1 MNKRTLS
8 LTEPLRITAIE
19 NLGELPPRFGN
30 ATTTIDGTEH
40 TLTGIYSTNNEWKR
54 KFSKFKSQRRTH
66 SPHRKKA
73 ISMADAHM
81 LGTSAGRS
89 GNILKQ
95 AQMKIACG
103 ILEDNRNQWKRAVK
117 HYAKACQLYK
127 QAQHLAGE
135 SLCCNFAAVSCYDAG
150 DYEKAILFSAK
161 QRSLA
166 SQMLQDNEYAAMA
179 GEHFCYALNNEGLC
193 HRKLNRPEEAAN
205 CHRRILGFSQRDDAA
220 GDEAQ
225 ARVLESLASGHL
237 GIDMLM
243 TANKLPKKVSM
254 DNRSATTGIQS
265 IASTSSHAENMLF
278 TTLSSGTPS
287 TSSQH
292 VLQTLGMLSMKRG
305 EYDLAAK
312 HNEEACIQANQSNNK
327 IQISTSNM
335 HLGISKGQMKL
346 QKFLNT
352 LNTKMNTLPAVG
364 GPLALKKMM
373 EQARYSKKEEEEQEE
388 TAAGDMVFGSG
399 EIVYH

>member
-1 MNKRTLS
+1 M
-8 LTEPLRITAIE
+8 
-19 NLGELPPRFGN
+19 
-30 ATTTIDGTEH
+30 GTFA
-40 TLTGIYSTNNEWKR
+40 GI
-54 KFSKFKSQRRTH
+54 
-66 SPHRKKA
+66 
-73 ISMADAHM
+73 
-81 LGTSAGRS
+81 
-89 GNILKQ
+89 
-95 AQMKIACG
+95 
-103 ILEDNRNQWKRAVK
+103 
-117 HYAKACQLYK
+117 
-127 QAQHLAGE
+127 
-135 SLCCNFAAVSCYDAG
+135 
-150 DYEKAILFSAK
+150 
-161 QRSLA
+161 A
-166 SQMLQDNEYAAMA
+166 SV
-179 GEHFCYALNNEGLC
+179 ALNNEGLC

-254 DNRSATTGIQS
+254 DNRSATTCTGIQS

-292 VLQTLGMLSMKRG
+292 VLQTLGMLSMRRG

-312 HNEEACIQANQSNNK
+312 HNKEACIQANQSNNK

-335 HLGISKGQMKL
+335 HLGISKGQKTLEKMLK
-346 QKFLNT
+346 T
-352 LNTKMNTLPAVG
+352 LNTKMNALPAVG

-373 EQARYSKKEEEEQEE
+373 EQARYSNKGEEEQEE
-388 TAAGDMVFGSG
+388 AAAGEMIFGSG